1 MCVLGGKQLI
11 PKTGGKQFG
20 PGFSFL
26 GSEIGLKDEH
36 LD

>member
-1 MCVLGGKQLI
+1 MCVLACKQPV
-11 PKTGGKQFG
+11 PKMGGKQFG
-20 PGFSFL
+20 PGFSSL